1 MYTYDPSVIGFSGKD
16 RMRFE
21 LGDTEVKLG
30 GVTAALSDEEYDAV
44 IHEEADSKRGWKQ
57 AKLRLLHAILMK
69 MAYAVDTRVDILEY
83 DFSDRMKYWQKLY
96 DDLKE
101 ELEASGGVPKLKSDL
116 CNEMYFFAGMQSN
129 LRARG
134 G

>member
-1 MYTYDPSVIGFSGKD
+1 MYTYDPGAISFPGKD

-21 LGDTEVKLG
+21 LGDTEVALG
-30 GVTAALSDEEYDAV
+30 GVTCALSDEEYEAV

-83 DFSDRMKYWQKLY
+83 DFSDRMKNLQKLY
-96 DDLKE
+96 DDLKQ
-101 ELEASGGVPKLKSDL
+101 ELDVSGGVPKLRGGL
-116 CNEMYFFAGMQSN
+116 CNEMYFYAGMQSN
-129 LRARG
+129 PRTRG